1 MFHTTRKGVIE
12 ENSRWRNLCQ
22 LSESD
27 IDKEDLQSLY
37 CYYSMKRSK
46 PRTERSSL
54 MNVGRRVDY
63 AVRALSFLA
72 GQPAGKIVSRADIEK
87 SQDIPSFYLSK
98 IMKDLVAGGLVRS
111 HIGSKGGF
119 SLAKIA
125 TGITIKDVY
134 ETVER
139 PLVLM
144 DCLEKG
150 ADYCSYCSVCT
161 QKSIWEEAQKILAE
175 FLGRISIADIADKQ
189 GLKGRL
195 VGRLQRVG

>member
-1 MFHTTRKGVIE
+1 VKQGKTR
-12 ENSRWRNLCQ
+12 S
-22 LSESD
+22 
-27 IDKEDLQSLY
+27 
-37 CYYSMKRSK
+37 
-46 PRTERSSL
+46 ERSSL

-72 GQPAGKIVSRADIEK
+72 GQREGQIVSRADIEK

-98 IMKDLVAGGLVRS
+98 IMKDLVAGGLVHS

-119 SLAKIA
+119 TLSKSAHA
-125 TGITIKDVY
+125 ITIKDVY

-144 DCLEKG
+144 ECLEKG
-150 ADYCSYCSVCT
+150 ADYCSYCSVCL
-161 QKSIWEEAQKILAE
+161 QKSIWEEAQDMLAK
-175 FLGRISIADIADKQ
+175 FLAGVSIADIADRE

-195 VGRLQRVG
+195 VRHPLQRAG

>member
-1 MFHTTRKGVIE
+1 
-12 ENSRWRNLCQ
+12 
-22 LSESD
+22 
-27 IDKEDLQSLY
+27 
-37 CYYSMKRSK
+37 
-46 PRTERSSL
+46 

-72 GQPAGKIVSRADIEK
+72 GQPAGKIVSRAEIEK

-98 IMKDLVAGGLVRS
+98 IMKDLVAGGLVQS

-119 SLAKIA
+119 SLAKPA
-125 TGITIKDVY
+125 TAISIKDVY

-150 ADYCSYCSVCT
+150 VDYCSYCSVCT
-161 QKSIWEEAQKILAE
+161 QKSIWEEAQKILAQ
-175 FLGRISIADIADKQ
+175 FLGRISINDIADRQ

-195 VGRLQRVG
+195 VGSVQRVG

>member
-1 MFHTTRKGVIE
+1 
-12 ENSRWRNLCQ
+12 
-22 LSESD
+22 
-27 IDKEDLQSLY
+27 
-37 CYYSMKRSK
+37 
-46 PRTERSSL
+46 

-87 SQDIPSFYLSK
+87 CQDIPSFYLSK
-98 IMKDLVAGGLVRS
+98 IMKDLVAGGLVQS

-119 SLAKIA
+119 SLAKLPTSIS
-125 TGITIKDVY
+125 IKDVY

-144 DCLEKG
+144 DCLERG

-161 QKSIWEEAQKILAE
+161 QKSIWEEAQKVLAE
-175 FLGRISIADIADKQ
+175 FLGRISINDIADRQ
-189 GLKGRL
+189 GLKARL
-195 VGRLQRVG
+195 VGSLQKAG

>member
-1 MFHTTRKGVIE
+1 
-12 ENSRWRNLCQ
+12 
-22 LSESD
+22 
-27 IDKEDLQSLY
+27 
-37 CYYSMKRSK
+37 
-46 PRTERSSL
+46 

-72 GQPAGKIVSRADIEK
+72 GQPPEKIVSRADIEK

-119 SLAKIA
+119 TLAKLA
-125 TGITIKDVY
+125 TSISIKDVY

-144 DCLEKG
+144 DCLERG
-150 ADYCSYCSVCT
+150 TDYCSYCSVCT
-161 QKSIWEEAQKILAE
+161 QKSIWEQAQTVLAE
-175 FLGRISIADIADKQ
+175 FLGGISINDIADRQ

-195 VGRLQRVG
+195 VGAPLQKAI

>member
-1 MFHTTRKGVIE
+1 
-12 ENSRWRNLCQ
+12 
-22 LSESD
+22 
-27 IDKEDLQSLY
+27 
-37 CYYSMKRSK
+37 
-46 PRTERSSL
+46 

-72 GQPAGKIVSRADIEK
+72 GQPPEKIVSRADIEK

-119 SLAKIA
+119 TLAKLA
-125 TGITIKDVY
+125 TSISIKDVY

-144 DCLEKG
+144 DCLERG
-150 ADYCSYCSVCT
+150 TDYCSYCSVCT
-161 QKSIWEEAQKILAE
+161 QRSIWEQAQTVLAE
-175 FLGRISIADIADKQ
+175 FLGGISINDIADRQ
-189 GLKGRL
+189 GLKRRL
-195 VGRLQRVG
+195 VGAPLQKAI

>member
-1 MFHTTRKGVIE
+1 
-12 ENSRWRNLCQ
+12 
-22 LSESD
+22 
-27 IDKEDLQSLY
+27 
-37 CYYSMKRSK
+37 
-46 PRTERSSL
+46 

-98 IMKDLVAGGLVRS
+98 IMKDLVAGGLVQS

-119 SLAKIA
+119 SLAKLA
-125 TGITIKDVY
+125 TSISIKDVY

-144 DCLEKG
+144 DCLREGSRLLFLLFGLYSKV
-150 ADYCSYCSVCT
+150 D
-161 QKSIWEEAQKILAE
+161 
-175 FLGRISIADIADKQ
+175 LGRSSEGSFRVPGKNLD
-189 GLKGRL
+189 
-195 VGRLQRVG
+195 QRYRRSGTD

>member
-1 MFHTTRKGVIE
+1 
-12 ENSRWRNLCQ
+12 
-22 LSESD
+22 
-27 IDKEDLQSLY
+27 
-37 CYYSMKRSK
+37 MKRAK
-46 PRTERSSL
+46 KKTPRSSL

-72 GQPAGKIVSRADIEK
+72 GQPPEKIVSRADIEK

-119 SLAKIA
+119 MLAKPA
-125 TGITIKDVY
+125 TTISIKDVY

-144 DCLEKG
+144 DCLERG
-150 ADYCSYCSVCT
+150 TDYCSYCSVCS
-161 QKSIWEEAQKILAE
+161 QRSIWEQAQTVLAE
-175 FLGRISIADIADKQ
+175 FLGSISINEIADRQ

-195 VGRLQRVG
+195 VAAPLQKAI

>member
-1 MFHTTRKGVIE
+1 
-12 ENSRWRNLCQ
+12 
-22 LSESD
+22 
-27 IDKEDLQSLY
+27 
-37 CYYSMKRSK
+37 
-46 PRTERSSL
+46 

-72 GQPAGKIVSRADIEK
+72 GQPPEKIISRSDIEK

-119 SLAKIA
+119 TLAKLA
-125 TGITIKDVY
+125 TSITIKDVY

-144 DCLEKG
+144 DCLERG
-150 ADYCSYCSVCT
+150 TDYCSYCSVCT
-161 QKSIWEEAQKILAE
+161 QKSIWEEAQKVLAD
-175 FLGRISIADIADKQ
+175 FLGRISINDIADRQ
-189 GLKGRL
+189 GLRGRL
-195 VGRLQRVG
+195 VGAPLQKAI

>member
-1 MFHTTRKGVIE
+1 
-12 ENSRWRNLCQ
+12 
-22 LSESD
+22 
-27 IDKEDLQSLY
+27 
-37 CYYSMKRSK
+37 
-46 PRTERSSL
+46 

-72 GQPAGKIVSRADIEK
+72 GQPAGKVISRADIEK

-98 IMKDLVAGGLVRS
+98 IMKDLVAGGLVQS

-119 SLAKIA
+119 SLAKLA
-125 TGITIKDVY
+125 TSISIKDVY

-150 ADYCSYCSVCT
+150 IDYCSYCSVCT
-161 QKSIWEEAQKILAE
+161 QKSIWEEAQKVLSE
-175 FLGRISIADIADKQ
+175 FLGRISINDIADRD

-195 VGRLQRVG
+195 VGSLQKVG

>member
-1 MFHTTRKGVIE
+1 
-12 ENSRWRNLCQ
+12 
-22 LSESD
+22 
-27 IDKEDLQSLY
+27 
-37 CYYSMKRSK
+37 
-46 PRTERSSL
+46 

-98 IMKDLVAGGLVRS
+98 IMKDLVAGGLVQS

-119 SLAKIA
+119 SLAKLA
-125 TGITIKDVY
+125 TSISIKDVY

-144 DCLEKG
+144 DCLQRG

-161 QKSIWEEAQKILAE
+161 QKSIWEEAQKVLAD
-175 FLGRISIADIADKQ
+175 FLGRISINDIADRQ

-195 VGRLQRVG
+195 VGSLQKAG